1 MAVKMVNNKVVN
13 INPPSRLTEKQL
25 RAIIKSPVNE
35 ERIQQALK
43 SVSSVGVSRRKIVG
57 L

>member
-13 INPPSRLTEKQL
+13 INPPNRLTEKQL

-43 SVSSVGVSRRKIVG
+43 SVSAMSVSRRKIIG